1 MNVKCG
7 TYRGFMIVKNKKF
20 IRHGFGTMFYDIDLK
35 YNNLY
40 KRRIET
46 TYVGQWHYGIM
57 KGKGKFDTATTII
70 SLKILRVHVPGE
82 GLKGSISKNTFKY
95 EPFAKKHQVNYE
107 GNFNDNQFNGEGI
120 LLTNFN
126 KNTIDD

>member
-20 IRHGFGTMFYDIDLK
+20 VRHGFGTMFYDIDLK

-40 KRRIET
+40 KRRVET

-57 KGKGKFDTATTII
+57 KGRGKLDTATTII
-70 SLKILRVHVPGE
+70 SLKKE
-82 GLKGSISKNTFKY
+82 ESKSKNAFKY

-107 GNFNDNQFNGEGI
+107 GNFNDNQFNGEGT

>member
-20 IRHGFGTMFYDIDLK
+20 VRHGFGTMFYDIDLK

-70 SLKILRVHVPGE
+70 SLKKE
-82 GLKGSISKNTFKY
+82 ESKSKNAFKY

-107 GNFNDNQFNGEGI
+107 GNFNDNQFNGEGT

-126 KNTIDD
+126 KNTIDDQSNC